1 LWSILTTCTNNFERR
16 SSVYTDLKEIK
27 ERGKLI
33 AITNYNTIDYFIYR
47 GQPLGFQFELL
58 QRFSEYSGI
67 QLEIQASNDIDD
79 VTSKLLEG
87 KCDLIAIPMTV
98 TMEKTKYLTFTE
110 PILQSRQVLVQRKPD
125 NWKTIS
131 NKELSKTLIA
141 SPIDLGGKSV
151 VVQKN
156 SAYAQRL
163 RNIADETGKSI
174 EIIEVPEDEEQ
185 LVQFVAGGDIDLT
198 VCDEKTAQVL
208 QKYYPQID
216 ITTAISF
223 PQNQSWAIR
232 KNSEKLLTELNLWLS
247 QFTKSQQYAV
257 LFNKYYQNQ
266 WSAQMVNSDYFVINS
281 GRISPYDEDIKRY
294 SEELH
299 WDWRLLASLI
309 YQESNFNPSVKSWA
323 GAYGLM
329 QIMPSTAQLFGV
341 DSASTP
347 TINIATGVKL
357 LKWLDTKF
365 ADVIPEEDERLKFV
379 LAAYNVGIGHIF
391 DAQRLTKKFGKDM
404 TKWNDVKEFLVIKS
418 IPKYYNDPVVKF
430 GYCNGLQPYYYVSEV
445 LERYKHYKNIA
456 TR

>member
-1 LWSILTTCTNNFERR
+1 LRKQSILFITFLWLILTTCTNNFERR
-16 SSVYTDLKEIK
+16 STVHIDLDEIK
-27 ERGKLI
+27 ERGKLV
-33 AITNYNTIDYFIYR
+33 AFTNYNTIDYFIYR

-98 TMEKTKYLTFTE
+98 TMEKTKYLAFSD

-131 NKELSKTLIA
+131 NKELSKFLIA
-141 SPIDLGGKSV
+141 SPIDLGGKTV
-151 VVQKN
+151 VVQKK

-216 ITTAISF
+216 VATAISF

-247 QFTKSQQYAV
+247 QFIKTQQYAI
-257 LFNKYYQNQ
+257 LYNKYYQNQ
-266 WSAQMVNSDYFVINS
+266 WTAQMVNSDYFVLNS
-281 GRISPYDEDIKRY
+281 GHLSPFMKI
-294 SEELH
+294 
-299 WDWRLLASLI
+299 
-309 YQESNFNPSVKSWA
+309 
-323 GAYGLM
+323 
-329 QIMPSTAQLFGV
+329 
-341 DSASTP
+341 
-347 TINIATGVKL
+347 
-357 LKWLDTKF
+357 
-365 ADVIPEEDERLKFV
+365 
-379 LAAYNVGIGHIF
+379 
-391 DAQRLTKKFGKDM
+391 
-404 TKWNDVKEFLVIKS
+404 
-418 IPKYYNDPVVKF
+418 
-430 GYCNGLQPYYYVSEV
+430 
-445 LERYKHYKNIA
+445 
-456 TR
+456 